1 MTSEVSWRRA
11 HIAGAGISIDQHPD
25 WATLD
30 GERLVYQRF
39 SDEGAVSVR
48 WGPESTIE
56 EMLAHVG
63 LGGGGTRRIE
73 ADEPTTVAGRP
84 ARRVKIHVTPP
95 RAVSHQVPPQMAR
108 IFVHVGFTAGKT
120 PVLVGYRAPEDELPE
135 YEPLLEHILA
145 SVAMEGDRGEI
156 P

>member
-1 MTSEVSWRRA
+1 MITWRRA
-11 HIAGAGISIDQHPD
+11 HIAGAGIAIDQHPD

-48 WGPESTIE
+48 WGADSTIDE
-56 EMLAHVG
+56 ILAHVG
-63 LGGGGTRRIE
+63 LGGGGTRTIE
-73 ADEPTTVAGRP
+73 ADESATVAGVP
-84 ARRVKIHVTPP
+84 ARRVRLRVDPSG
-95 RAVSHQVPPQMAR
+95 AVSHELPPETAR
-108 IFVHVGFTAGKT
+108 IFVFVGFAVDGT

-145 SVAMEGDRGEI
+145 SVGGI